1 MEGGEGDDLKVF
13 SRGLAYLEEYVC
25 EMSKHIRRE
34 VLVEEADRWYK
45 LFDTAREQR

>member
-1 MEGGEGDDLKVF
+1 MEKRSVKT
-13 SRGLAYLEEYVC
+13 SRRARRAFAYLEEYVC

-34 VLVEEADRWYK
+34 VLVEEADCWYK